1 MNEENDFDNILFS
14 QYKLSNQTRIFN
26 LYSLNFNPFD
36 KIINQTMYINQSLQ
50 PIIDSINRIS
60 DQVRPNQL
68 LIDSVKNNIEQV
80 TKSFDISS
88 LLSKAIVQLPRIDF
102 ENILKAQDEGKKRSL
117 SIMLQYDWYIP
128 LNFLD
133 FFKYAYMIDSQ
144 KEADELVA
152 YFLEEL
158 NQKNISLY
166 DIIPKSLD
174 NYQEVDK
181 LKTLL
186 ELNYKKLAVLHC
198 LERIESAIVT
208 TQYDA
213 SKLSQLKISNRGYSS
228 LIDKVEINGDLTKE
242 ILTNL
247 TEVGTNIRLF
257 ERFSNLDKEFDS
269 GEISLNRNLFM
280 HGLVKE
286 NQITDKLVNQ
296 AIFAWIFFEILKK
309 SLDKKQPKRRVGIS
323 RRNQLKKRYHK

>member
-1 MNEENDFDNILFS
+1 MNEENDFDNKFFS
-14 QYKLSNQTRIFN
+14 EYKLSNQTRIFDRYN
-26 LYSLNFNPFD
+26 LNLNPFD
-36 KIINQTMYINQSLQ
+36 KIINSTMYINQSLQ

-60 DQVRPNQL
+60 DQVRPIQL
-68 LIDSVKNNIEQV
+68 LMDSVKNSVEQV

-102 ENILKAQDEGKKRSL
+102 ESILKAQDEGKKRSL

-144 KEADELVA
+144 KQADELVA

-208 TQYDA
+208 TQYDE

-247 TEVGTNIRLF
+247 TEVGTKIRLF

-286 NQITDKLVNQ
+286 SQITDKLVNQ
-296 AIFAWIFFEILKK
+296 AIFAWIFFETLKK